1 MADNMIE
8 KPVKASKKIRKG
20 DKVIV
25 LAGNDRGQTG
35 HVLRVL
41 GEKVVIQ
48 GINIRKKH
56 VKKSQANPQGG
67 IVELEKPVH
76 SSNVSVC
83 TDDNKPVKLKVRF
96 NSKGEREL
104 FYKLDGKEVLYRAVK
119 KQKS

>member
-1 MADNMIE
+1 MMNE
-8 KPVKASKKIRKG
+8 QTKASKKIRKG

-35 HVLRVL
+35 HVLRVM
-41 GEKVVIQ
+41 GEKLVVQ
-48 GINIRKKH
+48 GVNVRKRH

-83 TDDNKPVKLKVRF
+83 TEDNKPVKLKVRF